1 MNIITQHFT
10 LIEPGPVQR
19 LGGLTFFPLTVEGKS
34 CPPSLQTFDQLADQ
48 GYAGAF
54 EHGVDGSVTSVNIEN
69 NSPFFLLMLDGEGI
83 VGAKQNRMVQRS
95 VIIAPNTCQPIPV
108 NCVEEGRWRYS
119 GGAHFKKASFASSA
133 KMRDVKAEYMK
144 SGRDSYIQSTMWNE
158 ISALEEKLGVL
169 SSTKDLDE
177 ILHAKQTVSSCQIQE
192 FVQDNPCNGFLV
204 FGSGRPFVELF
215 CNKKLCE
222 HFVTKSI
229 KTWIA
234 DVDEEPFENNFNP
247 YRALN
252 QLLMSSWSA
261 DECVGA
267 EKVYTSNDKNSG
279 RCILLNGAFVHG
291 YYYLPSQVYHTSPT
305 LKV

>member
-1 MNIITQHFT
+1 MNIITQHFS

-19 LGGLTFFPLTVEGKS
+19 LGGLALFPLTVEAKS
-34 CPPSLQTFDQLADQ
+34 CPQSLQTFDQLADQ
-48 GYAGAF
+48 CYARAF
-54 EHGVDGSVTSVNIEN
+54 EHGADGSVTSVNIEN

-119 GGAHFKKASFASSA
+119 GGARFKKASFTSSA

-192 FVQDNPCNGFLV
+192 FGM
-204 FGSGRPFVELF
+204 
-215 CNKKLCE
+215 
-222 HFVTKSI
+222 T
-229 KTWIA
+229 
-234 DVDEEPFENNFNP
+234 
-247 YRALN
+247 
-252 QLLMSSWSA
+252 
-261 DECVGA
+261 
-267 EKVYTSNDKNSG
+267 
-279 RCILLNGAFVHG
+279 
-291 YYYLPSQVYHTSPT
+291 
-305 LKV
+305 